1 MLRFIYSYYSI
12 IIVYIRHDEERQT
25 LVANFASRMGL
36 LGAQMKRKIIV
47 FVVYIS
53 DQRSMRE
60 SFFFFFLGGA
70 KWIDIYAN
78 WFLCIY
84 IYIRLE
90 EWNLNGLFNLL
101 R

>member
-1 MLRFIYSYYSI
+1 
-12 IIVYIRHDEERQT
+12 
-25 LVANFASRMGL
+25 MGL

-53 DQRSMRE
+53 GQRSMNL
-60 SFFFFFLGGA
+60 FFFFFLGGA

-84 IYIRLE
+84 IYIYTIRRME
-90 EWNLNGLFNLL
+90 FKWFV
-101 R
+101 